1 MLMQMITDISGRPL
15 REVTVS
21 DEPMGVLYNGIQ
33 LAQAAVKV

>member
-21 DEPMGVLYNGIQ
+21 DEPMGVL
-33 LAQAAVKV
+33 